1 MADNLFNVGNPM
13 SAEDYLRAVRWMNE
27 QESKGNM
34 LLRGLGS
41 VMNVSV
47 GDLTSPGLDTALR
60 RYSTAN
66 DEEITAKIIYGMA
79 DKDFKTEKEYVR
91 EYKRRNY
98 PPLFMEKALA
108 EWRRTKGREE
118 SAASAEYAAD
128 RAAQADLMDPLNL
141 ESKQQ
146 AIDKEAQRIQDVD
159 IDEAMIAVVKR
170 AAEDDI
176 QAIRDGKKYHVV
188 VRDRLTNK
196 SAGWEKNHSEYYKSL
211 MAMADQK
218 PKATATTKAVYDTRN
233 GELRWLDE
241 DTIKSINSAEGEG
254 TILPAAEKPVDDQQV
269 SLSVSGSAAQILG
282 DPAILAEVG
291 LDYETAALLLEEWSK
306 DKSWLVRF
314 TEIAPEHRKLYT
326 KWRDTANEISRWWIT
341 PSTDSVEGKVLD

>member
-1 MADNLFNVGNPM
+1 MADNLFNVGTRLT
-13 SAEDYLRAVRWMNE
+13 ADEYLKIISFMNKRE
-27 QESKGNM
+27 MDDNR
-34 LLRGLGS
+34 LIRGLGALTG
-41 VMNVSV
+41 VSTS
-47 GDLTSPGLDTALR
+47 DLPSSGLETTLR

-66 DEEITAKIIYGMA
+66 DEEITGKIIYGMA

-118 SAASAEYAAD
+118 SAATARYAAD

-141 ESKQQ
+141 ESKEQTI
-146 AIDKEAQRIQDVD
+146 AKEKKRIEDVD
-159 IDEAMIAVVKR
+159 MDEAMIAVVKR

-176 QAIRDGKKYHVV
+176 AAIAGGEKYHAV
-188 VRDRLTNK
+188 VRKRLGRK
-196 SAGWEKNHSEYYKSL
+196 GSAGWEPNHEEYYKSL

-218 PKATATTKAVYDTRN
+218 PKATETTKAVHNKRTGDDLWMTEAQIAAAN
-233 GELRWLDE
+233 KADPGSIVPLSDKELDPE
-241 DTIKSINSAEGEG
+241 
-254 TILPAAEKPVDDQQV
+254 QV
-269 SLSVSGSAAQILG
+269 NFTASGSAAQILG
-282 DPAILAEVG
+282 DPAILTEVG
-291 LDYETAALLLEEWSK
+291 LDYETAATLLEQWNK

-326 KWRDTANEISRWWIT
+326 KWRDTANEIARWWKT

>member
-1 MADNLFNVGNPM
+1 
-13 SAEDYLRAVRWMNE
+13 
-27 QESKGNM
+27 
-34 LLRGLGS
+34 
-41 VMNVSV
+41 
-47 GDLTSPGLDTALR
+47 
-60 RYSTAN
+60 
-66 DEEITAKIIYGMA
+66 
-79 DKDFKTEKEYVR
+79 
-91 EYKRRNY
+91 
-98 PPLFMEKALA
+98 
-108 EWRRTKGREE
+108 
-118 SAASAEYAAD
+118 
-128 RAAQADLMDPLNL
+128 MDPLNL

-146 AIDKEAQRIQDVD
+146 AIDKEAQRIKDVD
-159 IDEAMIAVVKR
+159 IDEGMIAVVKR

-176 QAIRDGKKYHVV
+176 RAIAGGEKYHAV
-188 VRDRLTNK
+188 VRKRLGRK
-196 SAGWEKNHSEYYKSL
+196 GSAGWEPNHEEYYKSL

>member
-1 MADNLFNVGNPM
+1 MADDNLFNVGTRLT
-13 SAEDYLRAVRWMNE
+13 ADEYLKIISFMNKRE
-27 QESKGNM
+27 MDDNR
-34 LLRGLGS
+34 LIRGLGTLTG
-41 VMNVSV
+41 VSTS
-47 GDLTSPGLDTALR
+47 DLPSSGLETSLR

-66 DEEITAKIIYGMA
+66 DEEITGKIIYGMA
-79 DKDFKTEKEYVR
+79 DGDYKTEKEYVR

-118 SAASAEYAAD
+118 SAAAAGYAAD

-146 AIDKEAQRIQDVD
+146 SIDKEVQRIKDVD
-159 IDEAMIAVVKR
+159 IDEGMIAVVKR

-196 SAGWEKNHSEYYKSL
+196 SAGWEKNHSDYYKSL

-218 PKATATTKAVYDTRN
+218 PEATATTKAVYDTRS
-233 GELRWLDE
+233 GQQRWMTEADIQAINK
-241 DTIKSINSAEGEG
+241 DTPG
-254 TILPAAEKPVDDQQV
+254 TIVPTSEAPADEQQV
-269 SLSVSGSAAQILG
+269 AMGMLSAASQVLY
-282 DPAILAEVG
+282 DDAIL
-291 LDYETAALLLEEWSK
+291 TAAKVTEDEARAILQTWAS
-306 DKSWLVRF
+306 DRSWLARF
-314 TEIAPEHRKLYT
+314 
-326 KWRDTANEISRWWIT
+326 NEIPENLRLLHKEWYKAYEGVMDRWYNT
-341 PSTDSVEGKVLD
+341 STTGTVIGG

>member
-1 MADNLFNVGNPM
+1 MADNLFNVGTPM
-13 SAEDYLRAVRWMNE
+13 SAEDYLKIISFMNKR
-27 QESKGNM
+27 ESDDNR
-34 LLRGLGS
+34 LIRGLGTLTGVTTS
-41 VMNVSV
+41 
-47 GDLTSPGLDTALR
+47 DLTSSGLDTALR

-118 SAASAEYAAD
+118 SAATARYAAD

-141 ESKQQ
+141 ESKKQTISKEK
-146 AIDKEAQRIQDVD
+146 ARVKAEKIDD
-159 IDEAMIAVVKR
+159 AMIAVIKR
-170 AAEDDI
+170 ASEDDI
-176 QAIRDGKKYHVV
+176 KAIEGGQGYHKVV
-188 VRDRLTNK
+188 IDRLTNK
-196 SAGWEKNHSEYYKSL
+196 SAGWEPNHEEYYKSL

-218 PKATATTKAVYDTRN
+218 PKATETTKAVHNKRTGDDLWMTEAQIAAAN
-233 GELRWLDE
+233 KADPGSIVPLSDKELDPE
-241 DTIKSINSAEGEG
+241 
-254 TILPAAEKPVDDQQV
+254 QV
-269 SLSVSGSAAQILG
+269 NFTASGSAAQILG
-282 DPAILAEVG
+282 DPSILTEVG
-291 LDYETAALLLEEWSK
+291 LDYETAAILLEQWNK

-326 KWRDTANEISRWWIT
+326 KWRDTANEIARWWKT